1 MSGQEKWI
9 VIGTVGVSGI
19 AAAGYVVYK
28 YFVGPSNA
36 ILGQYKL
43 LLEDIYKETKDFITD
58 NSKLSPPIIGLQPW
72 QEILLEEKKKL
83 LKDLE
88 PRVIRVL
95 ENSRIDPQAWFQ
107 QLFIMIA
114 EVAVAAVAVAAIIQ
128 LIRAWWARPVSQNL
142 QGAESH
148 SNLMYEMCTREF
160 AALGQLNL
168 AGGLQTSIQTMY
180 SAYSEAN
187 LISAATEYTSILS
200 TLIPGTLDYLVYTQ
214 LLTYVQTEISAT
226 SGIAAQMYPFW
237 APF

>member
-58 NSKLSPPIIGLQPW
+58 NSKLS
-72 QEILLEEKKKL
+72 
-83 LKDLE
+83 
-88 PRVIRVL
+88 RVIRVL